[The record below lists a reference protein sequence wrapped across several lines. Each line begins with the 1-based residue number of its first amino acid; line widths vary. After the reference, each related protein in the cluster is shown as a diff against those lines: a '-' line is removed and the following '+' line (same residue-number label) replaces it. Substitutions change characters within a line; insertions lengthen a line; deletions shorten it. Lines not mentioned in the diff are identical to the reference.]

1 MPHPARHSRP
11 KARQQID
18 QHALGSLLEEI
29 GSRAPAAHRL
39 RKEHAEQ
46 RAEHAQQQQHP
57 ETTAPRM
64 SLRQDGAHASASPQA
79 IATWR
84 ELMLRARDAT
94 DPPVAMRPLDARATC
109 CGRTSDVLH
118 EAYGTGTALGGGL
131 LRDAAT
137 CRGSSSHIHVA
148 CVGLK
153 AEDEETGTQAPASAC
168 TAAQPHPPPGPPPTI
183 LLETVEDP
191 KRALVHALQ
200 NDLSRMSVL
209 LERLDEL
216 LIA

>member
-1 MPHPARHSRP
+1 MTHPARHSRP
-11 KARQQID
+11 KDRQQVE
-18 QHALGSLLEEI
+18 QHALGCLLEEI
-29 GSRAPAAHRL
+29 GSRAPAGHRR

-57 ETTAPRM
+57 ETTAPPM
-64 SLRQDGAHASASPQA
+64 SLREDGAHASLTAPHSGAQQMVLGASPRA
-79 IATWR
+79 AATS
-84 ELMLRARDAT
+84 LSAL
-94 DPPVAMRPLDARATC
+94 
-109 CGRTSDVLH
+109 VLH

-131 LRDAAT
+131 LRNAAT
-137 CRGSSSHIHVA
+137 CRGSSSHIHTA

-153 AEDEETGTQAPASAC
+153 AEDEETGAQAPASAC

-183 LLETVEDP
+183 LPETVEDP

-216 LIA
+216 LSA